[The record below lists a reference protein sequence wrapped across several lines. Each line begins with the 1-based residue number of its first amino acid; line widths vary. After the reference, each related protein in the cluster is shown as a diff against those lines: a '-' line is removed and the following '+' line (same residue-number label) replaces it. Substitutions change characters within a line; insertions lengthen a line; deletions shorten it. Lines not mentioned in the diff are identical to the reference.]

1 MAALR
6 GARVAARSGTRELD
20 RFVLVVPRMHALWA
34 AVAAALISACV
45 SDGVDGGVSVQ
56 IYNRDGVPLASW
68 PVAFHGADGR
78 LLDAGLTDVNGIA
91 RGPMEPDGMVTYR
104 GPFIDGRLI
113 TRGQIQPGD
122 FVINAAPSAP
132 AELDSTLTVVT
143 SNTPAAGRLVRLAVE
158 CGPRLVRANG
168 VPGHLF
174 TVNLPGTCAWD
185 GTGERSIRIFATV
198 TDERAEIVAYTTFDT
213 HVIPPDSAPISV
225 HRWNQDLVTL
235 PVTFENLD
243 ADVVRYRL
251 EVATVIGPES
261 LTLFIEDGREPA
273 SSVTSHVAV
282 PAGIEGHSS
291 FRFEAQFAT
300 AELTIEQPLGLPP
313 QELLP
318 RITAIA
324 LRVNDDRDRL
334 RPVVVYSTERPL
346 DGDLVVTATLV
357 APASSWEV
365 TRMRGPTVRLPELP
379 ASFAPFLVE
388 DLEVFVVG
396 VRVETPS
403 PKGPITRTTGMP
415 YHPWVRELPL

>member
-1 MAALR
+1 
-6 GARVAARSGTRELD
+6 
-20 RFVLVVPRMHALWA
+20 MHALWA

-78 LLDAGLTDVNGIA
+78 LLDAGLTDANGIA

-104 GPFIDGRLI
+104 APFIDGRLI

-122 FVINAAPSAP
+122 VVINAAPSAP
-132 AELDSTLTVVT
+132 AQLGRALTVVT
-143 SNTPAAGRLVRLAVE
+143 SNTPAGGRLVRLAVE

-168 VPGHLF
+168 VPEHPF
-174 TVNLPGTCAWD
+174 TVNLPGTCARD
-185 GTGERSIRIFATV
+185 GTGERSVRIFATV

-213 HVIPPDSAPISV
+213 HIIPTDSAPIRI

-235 PVTFENLD
+235 PVTFERLD
-243 ADVVRYRL
+243 ADLVRYRL
-251 EVATVIGPES
+251 EAATVIGPES
-261 LTLFIEDGREPA
+261 LTLFIEDGLDPA

-282 PAGIEGHSS
+282 PAGITGHAS

-318 RITAIA
+318 RITATA
-324 LRVNDDRDRL
+324 LRVDGDRM

-346 DGDLVVTATLV
+346 DGDLVITATLV
-357 APASSWEV
+357 APASSWEL
-365 TRMRGPTVRLPELP
+365 TRMRGPIVRLPELP
-379 ASFAPFLVE
+379 ASFASFLVE
-388 DLEVFVVG
+388 DLEVFAVG

-403 PKGPITRTTGMP
+403 PKGMITRTTGMP